1 MITYAQFRAVI
12 TKDYLSGI
20 DAADLFSAGV
30 IGKSYTFGMP
40 GRLKTG
46 DEKSPMMIEVD
57 DSFRL
62 MKWFFNSVLT
72 NLIIAAS
79 GASLIQT
86 IEREKKMVFS
96 FKVIGFIP
104 SKDKLGCPYY
114 SKQVV
119 DFGKLKAKYPGTFE
133 DYSNKEISWEERALV
148 NQFIRSHYSELFL
161 DSMCTTPGVLN
172 PDMVAKY
179 QLGQLSVEV
188 KEWMTE

>member
-1 MITYAQFRAVI
+1 MITYQQFRTVI

-20 DAADLFSAGV
+20 DSADLFSASV
-30 IGKSYTFGMP
+30 IGKVYTFGMP
-40 GRLKTG
+40 GRRTLG
-46 DEKSPMMIEVD
+46 DEKSAMMIEVD

-86 IEREKKMVFS
+86 IEREKKMVYS
-96 FKVIGFIP
+96 FKVIGFIA
-104 SKDKLGCPYY
+104 SKDKMGCPYY
-114 SKQVV
+114 SKNVV
-119 DFGKLKAKYPGTFE
+119 DFGKLKAKYPGIFE
-133 DYSNKEISWEERALV
+133 DYGNKDLSWEERGIV

-172 PDMVAKY
+172 ADMVAKY